1 MTQRRAIG
9 EILKELGRIDEAD
22 IERALEYQRRE
33 GGLFGEALI
42 ALGLLEPETLEWS
55 LANQFDLP
63 YIFPD
68 ADAIDSSVAALVT
81 MEWALRHNALPIMRE
96 EQRLTLVVDSPMQLE
111 APAELASMTGCE
123 VDLALATPQAIR
135 RLIRDVFWK
144 NQRQRMSLA
153 NTDAIGVEQLLDR
166 VIRAGY
172 HLWGI
177 SERSDRI
184 IGWYHDGSHQTRL
197 RLSGDWQRTMEQRLD
212 SGLASHIKNT
222 GRQVWKAHL
231 DGRPETTE
239 ITAIVTAGA
248 LELVARADSESL
260 KEPDRLP
267 SMELL
272 IELRQALSDG
282 VMVVGVEQPDD
293 EWALKVLT
301 GIPEQVL
308 PNGHRALFM
317 SAEES
322 ELTTGLPVMPV
333 SALQSEADLLRQ
345 FAFDALVIEQ
355 LPSESDGLAQ
365 AMMLSPLLIVGMPSE
380 GGGAALPDEIDALL
394 SYYPDDGESGGWS
407 LRLRHQPAENPTD

>member
-9 EILKELGRIDEAD
+9 EILKELGRINEAD

-42 ALGLLEPETLEWS
+42 SLGLLEPEALEWS

-68 ADAIDSSVAALVT
+68 ADAIDSSVAAMVT

-153 NTDAIGVEQLLDR
+153 NTNAISVGELLDR

-172 HLWGI
+172 HLWGV
-177 SERSDRI
+177 SERPDRI
-184 IGWYHDGSHQTRL
+184 IGWYHDGSNQTRL
-197 RLSGDWQRTMEQRLD
+197 RLGGDWRRTLEQRLD
-212 SGLASHIKNT
+212 SGLVGHIKDT

-231 DGRPETTE
+231 DGRPDTIE
-239 ITAIVTAGA
+239 ITAIVAEGA
-248 LELVARADSESL
+248 LELVACADAEGLTES
-260 KEPDRLP
+260 DRLP

-272 IELRQALSDG
+272 TALRQALSDG
-282 VMVVGVEQPDD
+282 VMVVGVEQPGD

-301 GIPEQVL
+301 AIPEQVL
-308 PNGHRALFM
+308 PNGHRALLL
-317 SAEES
+317 SANEQ
-322 ELTTGLPVMPV
+322 TMNAGLPVMPV
-333 SALQSEADLLRQ
+333 STLQSDTELLRQ
-345 FAFDALVIEQ
+345 FSFDALVIER
-355 LPSESDGLAQ
+355 LPADSEGLAQ
-365 AMMLSPLLIVGMPSE
+365 AMMLSPLLIVGLPSDD
-380 GGGAALPDEIDALL
+380 GGAGLPDEIDALL

-407 LRLRHQPAENPTD
+407 LRLRHQPAGNRTE